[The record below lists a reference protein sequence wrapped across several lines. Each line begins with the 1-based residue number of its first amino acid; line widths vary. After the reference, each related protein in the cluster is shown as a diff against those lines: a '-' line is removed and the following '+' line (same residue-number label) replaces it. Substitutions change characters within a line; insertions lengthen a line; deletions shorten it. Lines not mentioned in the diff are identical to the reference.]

1 MPSTKALLFA
11 LLLGLVVGL
20 GITTESLFISTIA
33 FTAFF
38 YLVLTQTEFGNAVWK
53 KAKAKQSKARKK

>member
-1 MPSTKALLFA
+1 MPSTKALVFA
-11 LLLGLVVGL
+11 LLLGLVVGV

-53 KAKAKQSKARKK
+53 KAKQSKARKK

>member
-11 LLLGLVVGL
+11 LLLGLIVGF
-20 GITTESLFISTIA
+20 GITTKSLFVSTVA

-38 YLVLTQTEFGNAVWK
+38 YLVLTKTDLGSTVMK
-53 KAKAKQSKARKK
+53 KAGKK

>member
-11 LLLGLVVGL
+11 LLLGLIVGF
-20 GITTESLFISTIA
+20 GITTKSLFVSTIA

-38 YLVLTQTEFGNAVWK
+38 YLVLTKTDLGNTVLK
-53 KAKAKQSKARKK
+53 KAGKK

>member
-1 MPSTKALLFA
+1 MPSTKALVFA

-38 YLVLTQTEFGNAVWK
+38 YLVLTQTELGNAVWK
-53 KAKAKQSKARKK
+53 KAKQSKARKK

>member
-11 LLLGLVVGL
+11 LLLGLIVGL
-20 GITTESLFISTIA
+20 GITTKSWFVSTIA

-38 YLVLTQTEFGNAVWK
+38 YLVLTKTNLGNAVKK
-53 KAKAKQSKARKK
+53 KAGKK

>member
-11 LLLGLVVGL
+11 LLLGLIVGF
-20 GITTESLFISTIA
+20 GITTKSLFVSTVA

-38 YLVLTQTEFGNAVWK
+38 YLVLTKTDLGNAVMK
-53 KAKAKQSKARKK
+53 KAGKK